1 MSEVVAVRAWKV
13 AVLLSLLMLLGPG
26 TTVAR
31 SARAVFPLD
40 CRLGED
46 CWIVRLVDRDPG
58 PGVRDLSGAVRSE
71 DGHRGIDIAIPD
83 LFAMI
88 RGVVVRAPLPG
99 TVVGVRDGEP
109 DVPVNVRGREAVRG
123 RECGNGVR
131 IRHEGGLV
139 SQLCHLR
146 RGSVAVRPGDA
157 VRAGTPV
164 GLVGLSGLT
173 SFPHLHLQLQRE
185 GRVVD
190 PLEEFPELFAGFDPA
205 SLARLP
211 VVVAAGVAPTTPAF
225 PDVQRGDFAAPR
237 IPPLPATAPALVL
250 WVRGYWFEAGD
261 QVDFTLLGPDGG
273 RVFATGSRIQRG
285 RRHMMRYAGRRRPPG
300 GWTPGRYRAKIAV
313 RRGGAETV
321 REFAFEIV
329 E

>member
-1 MSEVVAVRAWKV
+1 MIARILPLLLCTLPLAVRA
-13 AVLLSLLMLLGPG
+13 AAPEP
-26 TTVAR
+26 
-31 SARAVFPLD
+31 VFPLD

-71 DGHRGIDIAIPD
+71 DGHEGIDIAIPD
-83 LFAMI
+83 LSAMI
-88 RGVVVRAPLPG
+88 AGVAVRAPLPG
-99 TVVGVRDGEP
+99 TVVAVRDGEP
-109 DVPVNVRGREAVRG
+109 DVPVDERGREAVKG

-131 IRHEGGLV
+131 IRHENGLV

-146 RGSVAVRPGDA
+146 RGSVAVRPGDP

-173 SFPHLHLQLQRE
+173 GFPHLHLQLERE
-185 GRVVD
+185 GSIVD
-190 PLEEFPELFAGFDPA
+190 PLEGLPQLFAGFDPRE
-205 SLARLP
+205 LARLP
-211 VVVAAGVAPTTPAF
+211 VVVAAGVAPAAPAF
-225 PDVQRGDFAAPR
+225 ADVQRGDFAVPH
-237 IPPLPATAPALVL
+237 IPPLPVTAPALVL
-250 WVRGYWFEAGD
+250 WVRGYWFETGD

-273 RVFATGSRIQRG
+273 RVFATGSRIERG
-285 RRHMMRYAGRRRPPG
+285 RQHLMHFAGRRRPPG
-300 GWTPGRYRAKIAV
+300 GWTPGRYRATITV